1 MFFLVRPMLGW
12 RCTSGARWV
21 PRRLEARTRCT
32 SEEDQGVVLLHPQK
46 YSEVNPKNEMWFIN
60 NHVYYD
66 CILLLAS
73 CKIKSEFW
81 DQPMHFFHDIS
92 PGVEY
97 HVLTCGSTFVN
108 PPVGTP
114 FAFARPT
121 MSSFLSFARFS
132 KVFCLGSSQPAAC
145 SRATRTPS
153 LNLQQTG
160 LNEGA
165 NKKVW
170 WLVWGQIVQK
180 SFYYV
185 LSLSAIANKQPF
197 HCTS

>member
-1 MFFLVRPMLGW
+1 MKFLWNHSASQVPTIGSIRPCLPLYGNFQW
-12 RCTSGARWV
+12 AEQW
-21 PRRLEARTRCT
+21 L
-32 SEEDQGVVLLHPQK
+32 VLTFGNC
-46 YSEVNPKNEMWFIN
+46 V
-60 NHVYYD
+60 
-66 CILLLAS
+66 AS
-73 CKIKSEFW
+73 QFW